1 MKLLDIRLIG
11 DTDASEAMTETSTRT
26 VMGFIEKILWVDGTF
41 VDGVDCVLS
50 ATETANGVDEVL
62 WTGTDVNSDATYY
75 PRALIHGDVT
85 ALTGTAGGDRTK
97 ILVAGKLE
105 LVVAS
110 GGVSKLGGGC
120 IVYISE
126 FD

>member
-11 DTDASEAMTETSTRT
+11 DTDGAGAMTKTSTRD
-26 VMGFIEKILWVDGTF
+26 VFGFIEKILWVDGTF
-41 VDGVDCVLS
+41 ADGVDCVLS
-50 ATETANGVDEVL
+50 AVETPSGVDETL
-62 WTGTDVNSDATYY
+62 WTGTDVNSDASYY
-75 PRALIHGDVT
+75 PRSLIHGDST

-97 ILVAGKLE
+97 ILVAGKLK

-110 GGVSKLGGGC
+110 GGASKEGGGC